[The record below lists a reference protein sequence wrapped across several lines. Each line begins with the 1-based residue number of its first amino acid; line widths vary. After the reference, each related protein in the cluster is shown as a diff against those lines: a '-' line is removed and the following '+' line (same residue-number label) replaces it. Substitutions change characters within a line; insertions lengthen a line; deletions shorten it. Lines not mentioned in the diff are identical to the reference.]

1 MQLNNNGIYT
11 YCNRGNAR
19 GKMKDY
25 EEAITDYTLAIALK
39 PNDSDTYFVRG
50 DTKQN
55 LGQTDNACLDQRK
68 AEELGNKEASERI
81 KKYCK

>member
-1 MQLNNNGIYT
+1 
-11 YCNRGNAR
+11 
-19 GKMKDY
+19 MKDY

-55 LGQTDNACLDQRK
+55 LGQTDNACLD
-68 AEELGNKEASERI
+68 
-81 KKYCK
+81 

>member
-1 MQLNNNGIYT
+1 MNINGIYT

-19 GKMKDY
+19 GKM
-25 EEAITDYTLAIALK
+25 EEYKAAITDYTIAITLD
-39 PNDSDTYFVRG
+39 PNDSETYIVRG
-50 DTKQN
+50 DTQQN
-55 LGQTDNACLDQRK
+55 LGQTNNACLDWIK

>member
-1 MQLNNNGIYT
+1 M
-11 YCNRGNAR
+11 
-19 GKMKDY
+19 
-25 EEAITDYTLAIALK
+25 EEYKAAITDYTIAITLD
-39 PNDSDTYFVRG
+39 PNDSDTYFIRG

-55 LGQTDNACLDQRK
+55 LGQTNNACLDWRK